1 MTTLLVTSAIQ
12 PMTDLYMSVTD
23 PDRRLLAVRGGLY
36 RWVDR
41 WRIDKLV
48 IVDGSDRKPL
58 NECDLALFDRL
69 GVRVEQIAY
78 RQSEEKLKRYGKGY
92 GESEA
97 MDLAVDQSRLLNE
110 AGGFFKITGKQ
121 FVDNFA
127 EIQAVLK
134 AFQVQAIFYHVAFK
148 DRVVPRIDTRFFYTS
163 LDFYRSH
170 LKGAWAGIDDQG
182 GKPIEK
188 VYYDILSPRLR
199 GAATHRPI
207 ISGLAGGTGAFAEDA
222 FGTAPSQT
230 FPALYLTA
238 AAPAAA
244 GA

>member
-41 WRIDKLV
+41 WQIRNLV
-48 IVDGSDRKPL
+48 IVDGSDRRPL
-58 NECDLALFDRL
+58 NECDLALFGKL

-78 RQSEEKLKRYGKGY
+78 RQSAEKLQRYGKGY

-97 MDLAVDQSRLLNE
+97 MDLAVEQSQLLNE
-110 AGGFFKITGKQ
+110 AGSFFKITGKQ

-134 AFQVQAIFYHVAFK
+134 AFQVQAIFYHVAIK
-148 DRVVPRIDTRFFYTS
+148 ERVVPRIDTRFFYTS
-163 LDFYRSH
+163 IDCYRQH

-182 GKPIEK
+182 GRPIEK
-188 VYYDILSPRLR
+188 VYHDILSAHLR
-199 GAATHRPI
+199 SAATHRPI
-207 ISGLAGGTGAFAEDA
+207 ISGLAGGTGAFAEDV
-222 FGTAPSQT
+222 FGTTPSQT
-230 FPALYLTA
+230 FPAFYLTA
-238 AAPAAA
+238 AATAAP